1 MRASSGHN
9 RTGFTLVE
17 LLVVIAIIGIL
28 AALVFA
34 VLSGAKQRTK
44 SVICLSNLHQHGIG
58 LNQFL
63 SDFHVYPLRENG
75 SYHRGDYQ
83 EHYSYWEGALF
94 GQFGVVCKTNGEM
107 TGVYRCPSAPSTP
120 RGFSMHDLFYSYGY
134 NSEGLDGHSMHSP
147 LGLGGIGTIDV
158 SALPVPEGAVVKP
171 SEMLAVGDGLLGWN
185 ARIHDGWSNLERD
198 VRAVH
203 FEDTTQR
210 ANGRHSSKGNTHFCD
225 GHAEGLRLQRL
236 FSDTDDAALK
246 LWNRD
251 NQPHKERLVP

>member
-83 EHYSYWEGALF
+83 EHYSYWAVSYTHLTLP
-94 GQFGVVCKTNGEM
+94 TNRE
-107 TGVYRCPSAPSTP
+107 V
-120 RGFSMHDLFYSYGY
+120 
-134 NSEGLDGHSMHSP
+134 
-147 LGLGGIGTIDV
+147 
-158 SALPVPEGAVVKP
+158 
-171 SEMLAVGDGLLGWN
+171 
-185 ARIHDGWSNLERD
+185 
-198 VRAVH
+198 
-203 FEDTTQR
+203 
-210 ANGRHSSKGNTHFCD
+210 
-225 GHAEGLRLQRL
+225 
-236 FSDTDDAALK
+236 
-246 LWNRD
+246 
-251 NQPHKERLVP
+251 